1 MPEFKKINQIDKAK
15 VKIVVDNDSSES
27 EQLQELSFKSKKALS
42 ILLID
47 SDISNVFQLSADLSS
62 LNIEIEEA
70 STINEL
76 KEKNMLDYPVVLV
89 NLISVETSDLEPI
102 LEFLEENDLNVIK
115 IGLGN
120 KITDF
125 SSITALKNEVQK
137 FI

>member
-1 MPEFKKINQIDKAK
+1 MYSGIFNECSRGDWLTHSEIKIADPFAGDGRLIAWFIDEWFNLGYKNLTWE
-15 VKIVVDNDSSES
+15 VFLFDT
-27 EQLQELSFKSKKALS
+27 
-42 ILLID
+42 D
-47 SDISNVFQLSADLSS
+47 SDGLELA
-62 LNIEIEEA
+62 EKR
-70 STINEL
+70 INEL
-76 KEKNMLDYPVVLV
+76 KEKNMFDYPVVLV